1 MHLSPFWTNH
11 FASGGRKTQ
20 GTGAAHRDREAAWAR
35 RGTEAGPRSRT
46 PGLSRPRGG
55 RAGASASPRPCP
67 TREEGGRTG
76 WQRPTLASEKGWTV
90 LRKNEENA
98 QNASA
103 ADQKRRFPPR
113 SQEAAGFRRH
123 RLPAARSPQ
132 ERCSVLPS
140 ATSSGRLVPPR
151 VGTVRGEQCRAHS
164 EDPARTRVPSGDH
177 GGPVGASVVR
187 LGRGCFPAVPEER
200 RAVGRRSTGFLPGR
214 QPLRQRGRP
223 PQLFV
228 CRSTRGGAGPGPGE
242 SIGRGC
248 DGELPSREACGTLL

>member
-1 MHLSPFWTNH
+1 MK
-11 FASGGRKTQ
+11 KTL
-20 GTGAAHRDREAAWAR
+20 
-35 RGTEAGPRSRT
+35 RT
-46 PGLSRPRGG
+46 PRRQTRNDGFLRG
-55 RAGASASPRPCP
+55 
-67 TREEGGRTG
+67 
-76 WQRPTLASEKGWTV
+76 
-90 LRKNEENA
+90 
-98 QNASA
+98 
-103 ADQKRRFPPR
+103 

-187 LGRGCFPAVPEER
+187 LGRGCSPAVPEER

-228 CRSTRGGAGPGPGE
+228 CRSTRGGAGPGPVKASAGAATG
-242 SIGRGC
+242 SCRLGKPVGRFC
-248 DGELPSREACGTLL
+248 DQWLIYGLVTSRYCHTPA

>member
-1 MHLSPFWTNH
+1 MK
-11 FASGGRKTQ
+11 KTL
-20 GTGAAHRDREAAWAR
+20 
-35 RGTEAGPRSRT
+35 RT
-46 PGLSRPRGG
+46 PRRQTRNDSFLRG
-55 RAGASASPRPCP
+55 
-67 TREEGGRTG
+67 
-76 WQRPTLASEKGWTV
+76 
-90 LRKNEENA
+90 
-98 QNASA
+98 
-103 ADQKRRFPPR
+103 

-151 VGTVRGEQCRAHS
+151 VGTVCGELCRAHS

-214 QPLRQRGRP
+214 QPLWQRGRP

-228 CRSTRGGAGPGPGE
+228 CRSARGGAGPGPGE

>member
-1 MHLSPFWTNH
+1 MK
-11 FASGGRKTQ
+11 KTL
-20 GTGAAHRDREAAWAR
+20 
-35 RGTEAGPRSRT
+35 RT
-46 PGLSRPRGG
+46 PRRQTRNDGFLRG
-55 RAGASASPRPCP
+55 
-67 TREEGGRTG
+67 
-76 WQRPTLASEKGWTV
+76 
-90 LRKNEENA
+90 
-98 QNASA
+98 
-103 ADQKRRFPPR
+103 

-214 QPLRQRGRP
+214 QPLRQRSAGGRLSSSFAEARGEGQGRAP
-223 PQLFV
+223 V
-228 CRSTRGGAGPGPGE
+228 KASAGAATVSCRLGKPVGHF
-242 SIGRGC
+242 C
-248 DGELPSREACGTLL
+248 DQWLIYGLVTSRYCHTPA